1 LGFLLMKFIN
11 LTLPWS
17 YTPIVDGMK
26 PFDCLLQLY
35 MDRLIHAI
43 PFLWALKAIKSVVTL
58 KS

>member
-1 LGFLLMKFIN
+1 MKFIN